1 MSDIREEIAPKE
13 VDVRPILRSG
23 GEPFQ
28 LIMDAVN
35 GLRPGQGLKLLATF
49 RPQPLFR
56 VMASRGFDHEAREI
70 GGGDWEVLF
79 TPQAGAAGAVEI
91 SVDAENPEAWPDPSE
106 HLDLS
111 DLDPPEPMVRILSAA
126 DMLAPGEVLFAV
138 LAREP
143 VFLFPELEKRG
154 HQWAGNFDATGSA
167 YRILVRAGR
176 PREI

>member
-1 MSDIREEIAPKE
+1 MSDIQEEIAPKV

-28 LIMDAVN
+28 IIMEAVN
-35 GLRPGQGLKLLATF
+35 GLLPGQGLKLLATF

-56 VMASRGFDHEAREI
+56 VMANRGYDHEAQEI

-79 TPQAGAAGAVEI
+79 TPQAGTAGSVAV
-91 SVDAENPEAWPDPSE
+91 SVDADSPETWPDPSE

-111 DLDPPEPMVRILSAA
+111 DLDPPEPMVRILAAA
-126 DMLAPGEVLFAV
+126 DTLAPGEVLFAV

-154 HQWAGNFDATGSA
+154 HQWVGNFDATGSA